1 MKVGLFFGSF
11 NPVHT
16 GHMIIAHYMAEY
28 TDLEQVWIIVSPQ
41 NPFKKKDT
49 LANDYD
55 RLHLVHLAIGDHLHL
70 RASNIEFILPKP
82 SYTIDTLTFLHEK
95 YPEHEFCLIMGGDNL
110 ASLPKWKNYEQ
121 ILAHHHIYVYS
132 RPNIDPGPL
141 VNHPRVTMAEAP
153 LLDISASFIRQ
164 CIRSGKSV
172 QYMVP
177 DAVFAYLK
185 DTNLYRN

>member
-70 RASNIEFILPKP
+70 RASNIEFNLPKP
-82 SYTIDTLTFLHEK
+82 SYTIDTLTYLHEK

-141 VNHPRVTMAEAP
+141 VSHPRVTMAEAP

>member
-1 MKVGLFFGSF
+1 M
-11 NPVHT
+11 
-16 GHMIIAHYMAEY
+16 
-28 TDLEQVWIIVSPQ
+28 
-41 NPFKKKDT
+41 
-49 LANDYD
+49 
-55 RLHLVHLAIGDHLHL
+55 
-70 RASNIEFILPKP
+70 RASNIEFNLPKP
-82 SYTIDTLTFLHEK
+82 SYTIDTLTYLHEK